1 MKRIELRTKRDRTI
15 AYIFTILVVY
25 GISTRFDF
33 QPWLLKYGNPMMT
46 QMNQPKSY
54 GNAIFTIFI
63 MTIITV
69 VLLILRKKSIKAM
82 CIVALIGCL
91 AAVATFKLYEWN
103 TDEIVSVI
111 EEKQGVLSSIGYWG
125 GDLFEVDNEEEIIE
139 KCEKLQP
146 VSEDKQNKLREEYY
160 ADGNYL
166 IDSITIWITY
176 PEKYGHNFVLTVS
189 VHGENVYI
197 WKGYG
202 NDQKEIVTFYEN
214 NGIAE
219 LVNRL

>member
-54 GNAIFTIFI
+54 GNVIFTILI

-69 VLLILRKKSIKAM
+69 VLLILRKKSIKVM

-91 AAVATFKLYEWN
+91 AAVATFKLYE
-103 TDEIVSVI
+103 
-111 EEKQGVLSSIGYWG
+111 
-125 GDLFEVDNEEEIIE
+125 
-139 KCEKLQP
+139 
-146 VSEDKQNKLREEYY
+146 
-160 ADGNYL
+160 
-166 IDSITIWITY
+166 
-176 PEKYGHNFVLTVS
+176 
-189 VHGENVYI
+189 
-197 WKGYG
+197 
-202 NDQKEIVTFYEN
+202 
-214 NGIAE
+214 
-219 LVNRL
+219 